1 MERKLSGRSAMI
13 VVPDLVIA
21 FWVVFALVIVL
32 ESKLAM
38 FLCLAVLAMLAAEWV
53 PKVLGP

>member
-1 MERKLSGRSAMI
+1 MI